1 MEFLKTEGLTK
12 AFKGLIAV
20 NDLDMEVIQGEILG
34 LVGPNGSGKS
44 TAINVITGF
53 FSPTKGKVIYKGES
67 ISGLQPHEI
76 AKRGIIRTFQHTSLF
91 TNLTVEQN
99 IISGM
104 HLGLVNNALSSFFL
118 TNRYRS
124 EETKVT
130 QAVNEILVFTNMQ
143 EKSNVVAQSLPGAE
157 QRVLEIAI
165 ALAGKPKL
173 LLLDEPAAGMNL
185 QEATRLIELI
195 RAIRQS
201 GTTIMLVEHNM
212 KVVVEV
218 CSRIIVL
225 DYGAKIAEGTPEE
238 IANNQD
244 VISIYLGKRKR

>member
-44 TAINVITGF
+44 TTINVITGF

-143 EKSNVVAQSLPGAE
+143 EKSNVVAKSLPGAE

-185 QEATRLIELI
+185 QEATRIIELI